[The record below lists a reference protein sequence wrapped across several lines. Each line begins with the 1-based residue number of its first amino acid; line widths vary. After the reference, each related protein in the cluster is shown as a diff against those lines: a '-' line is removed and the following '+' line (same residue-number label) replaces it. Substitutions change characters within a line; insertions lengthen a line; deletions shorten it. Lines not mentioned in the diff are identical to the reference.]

1 MTAALAAMT
10 LAACG
15 STLPRDLETWNEAD
29 AMGGEPAAEER
40 PSPSCLAGS
49 PTPRPGGAEGGEWRG
64 VYYDYRDRLTGL
76 AVTREK
82 TVWAA
87 GTRVPHACG
96 PEASAP
102 LLLRGDGGRWRVVA
116 APPVTEPR
124 AVAAA
129 SDRDV
134 WLFGDRTAARWN
146 GRRWTTAPG
155 PGGKP
160 ERVHAAAPGD
170 VWAIL
175 NANFLD
181 GAGGAEEP
189 WSSRADLRHWDG
201 AAWRTARPPLV
212 AKDVDGLPGGEV
224 WVAGS
229 SRGRAAVARWNGW
242 SWSTVPLPA
251 VPALHRNQLSELVD
265 LAVDESGRV
274 AAVGWVAWVC
284 GTQEEDV
291 TFCGRTLLLRR
302 ENGRWSYTLAP
313 EPELDPACGWRPT
326 AGAGSG
332 CSTRRTSGTRRSVTC
347 RAASGHTGRFRRARS
362 GTPGWRPS
370 SGSRGRRASGRW
382 RRTVPSVRSRPTGGA
397 GSGWPDDRPV
407 TAARAWSLGV
417 ANASRNG
424 QPKAS
429 RRLAFGLL

>member
-49 PTPRPGGAEGGEWRG
+49 PTPRPGAGEDGAEGGKSGGEWRG
-64 VYYDYRDRLTGL
+64 AYYDYRDRLGGL

-82 TVWAA
+82 TVWVA

-96 PEASAP
+96 PDTRAP
-102 LLLRGDGGRWRVVA
+102 LLLRGDGGRWREVA

-124 AVAAA
+124 DLAAA

-134 WLFGDRTAARWN
+134 WLFGDDAAARWD
-146 GRRWTTAPG
+146 GRRWTTVPG
-155 PGGKP
+155 PGGRP

-170 VWAIL
+170 VWAVV

-181 GAGGAEEP
+181 GAGGAEIEGS
-189 WSSRADLRHWDG
+189 WGSRADLRRWDG
-201 AAWRTARPPLV
+201 TAWRTARPPLV

-265 LAVDESGRV
+265 LAMDESGRV

-284 GTQEEDV
+284 GTEEEDV
-291 TFCGRTLLLRR
+291 TFCGSTLLLRR
-302 ENGRWSYTLAP
+302 ENGRWSYSLMSD
-313 EPELDPACGWRPT
+313 PELDPHLRLEADGRGGFWLFYAKNEWNT
-326 AGAGSG
+326 AVRHLSGGEWTQGTFPVGPLGHTRLASVVREPGTARIWVVAADDTEREEPPYRGSG
-332 CSTRRTSGTRRSVTC
+332 IWV
-347 RAASGHTGRFRRARS
+347 
-362 GTPGWRPS
+362 
-370 SGSRGRRASGRW
+370 
-382 RRTVPSVRSRPTGGA
+382 A
-397 GSGWPDDRPV
+397 G
-407 TAARAWSLGV
+407 
-417 ANASRNG
+417 
-424 QPKAS
+424 
-429 RRLAFGLL
+429 

>member
-1 MTAALAAMT
+1 MRCVTAALAAMV

-29 AMGGEPAAEER
+29 ARGDTPAER
-40 PSPSCLAGS
+40 PSPPCLTGS
-49 PTPRPGGAEGGEWRG
+49 PTPRSGPGEDGGRAGEWRG
-64 VYYDYRDRLTGL
+64 AYYDYRDRLMGL

-96 PEASAP
+96 PETSAP
-102 LLLRGDGGRWRVVA
+102 LLLRGDGGRWREVA

-134 WLFGDRTAARWN
+134 WLFGETTAARWD

-160 ERVHAAAPGD
+160 DRVHAAAPGD
-170 VWAIL
+170 VWAVV

-181 GAGGAEEP
+181 GAGGAEGP
-189 WSSRADLRHWDG
+189 WGSRADLRRWDG
-201 AAWRTARPPLV
+201 RAWRTARPPLV

-284 GTQEEDV
+284 GTEEEDV

-302 ENGRWSYTLAP
+302 ENGRWGYSLVP
-313 EPELDPACGWRPT
+313 EPELDPHLRLEADGRGGFWLFYAKNEWNT
-326 AGAGSG
+326 AVGHLSGGEWTHGTFPAGPL
-332 CSTRRTSGTRRSVTC
+332 
-347 RAASGHTGRFRRARS
+347 GHTGVGSVVREPGTARVWAVAAD
-362 GTPGWRPS
+362 GTEREEPPYR
-370 SGSRGRRASGRW
+370 
-382 RRTVPSVRSRPTGGA
+382 
-397 GSGWPDDRPV
+397 GSGIW
-407 TAARAWSLGV
+407 V
-417 ANASRNG
+417 AG
-424 QPKAS
+424 
-429 RRLAFGLL
+429 